1 MNFGYINDRKPEYL
15 TERIWTKLINWREA
29 TKEIFTNSNL
39 INSTVGYVNRIRS
52 IVGGS
57 MLTPEAGNFRTGV
70 ATAQRVTVK
79 YAYPRQIENKLSS
92 SVESTNA
99 LNKMCLWNLSQN
111 SRRAKIR
118 SYLFSD
124 FLLVRPFFNRTA
136 RLLLSISLKMKFGFL
151 SPYFSL
157 NVYWSA
163 GGKKWLHSTAC
174 CSYIFV
180 GLVFGL
186 QDVSSGWRLIYILS

>member
-1 MNFGYINDRKPEYL
+1 
-15 TERIWTKLINWREA
+15 
-29 TKEIFTNSNL
+29 
-39 INSTVGYVNRIRS
+39 
-52 IVGGS
+52 

-157 NVYWSA
+157 NVY
-163 GGKKWLHSTAC
+163 
-174 CSYIFV
+174 
-180 GLVFGL
+180 
-186 QDVSSGWRLIYILS
+186 